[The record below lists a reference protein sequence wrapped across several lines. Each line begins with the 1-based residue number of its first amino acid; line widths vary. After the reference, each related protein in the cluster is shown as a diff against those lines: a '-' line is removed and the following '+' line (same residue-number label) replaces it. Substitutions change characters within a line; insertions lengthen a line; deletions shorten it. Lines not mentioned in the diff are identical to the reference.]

1 MEKYRWIQSINTYLY
16 IVERINEHF
25 NRMRRTSEHDEIEE
39 EAFYLCIEILR
50 MIPFPLNENSSQVKI
65 MRVSKLTF
73 YQMFLMIFCVFL

>member
-50 MIPFPLNENSSQVKI
+50 MIPFDGKEEL
-65 MRVSKLTF
+65 
-73 YQMFLMIFCVFL
+73 